1 MAFLVDL
8 ALANL
13 IVAVMLALVAGM
25 AGLWGKRPAL
35 THALWLLVLLKLIT
49 PPLFDCPIPWPTAA
63 MPAPQERF
71 AQGEPLPEVRQ
82 LPGKTEEPAAP
93 DFVLPFEERI
103 SPPDAL
109 APKAGGVGVPV
120 RQPVLAQ
127 PIAPVETPR
136 AVPVQIPVDAKQ
148 PVEEAAHG
156 GIWSNLVLFAWL
168 AGSCLWLTLARY
180 RLWRFHR
187 WLRFAQPAPAFVQ
200 ELARGLASCLQVR
213 CPEVCVIPANVSP
226 MLWTLGRSPRM
237 LLPAGLLD
245 RLSADQLTTLLAHEL
260 AHWRRRDDR
269 TRWLELAVLALYWW
283 CPLVWWAR
291 RELNQ
296 AEEECCDAWVVSILP
311 ESAKA
316 YALALVETVDFLS
329 GAPALPVLASGLGR
343 VRLLKR
349 RLTMILQGN
358 TPRALTGTG
367 LLGVAAVGLLL
378 LPLVFSRA
386 QEIPATAQPDEKKTD
401 RRGRKDRPADPKELL
416 EKARMDVE
424 QLREDIAARQQELQ
438 VELEQKMKV
447 LQRAMERLKQ
457 MERAAQGNPGL
468 PGGRPPG
475 GPPGGFPG
483 GPGGG
488 PPGGPG
494 GPGGFPGQ
502 PPPGG
507 QPPRASLEQ
516 RLHQVEQKLD
526 TLLQELRGL
535 RNEMKKGPKG
545 PFGGGGVRP
554 DDPNNPPPPAGGGG
568 RPGGPINLPTPVGNP
583 REGNLDPDDPT
594 QPGRPPV
601 NPAPGGERRP

>member
-13 IVAVMLALVAGM
+13 IVAVMLALVAAM
-25 AGLWGKRPAL
+25 AGLWGRRPAL

-49 PPLFDCPIPWPTAA
+49 PPLFHCPIPWPTTPR
-63 MPAPQERF
+63 PAPQERV
-71 AQGEPLPEVRQ
+71 AQVEPLPGVGE
-82 LPGKTEEPAAP
+82 LPVKAEEPTAP
-93 DFVLPFEERI
+93 DPVLPFEEHI
-103 SPPDAL
+103 APPDAL
-109 APKAGGVGVPV
+109 TPKAGGGVPAI
-120 RQPVLAQ
+120 PPEIAQ
-127 PIAPVETPR
+127 PFAPVER
-136 AVPVQIPVDAKQ
+136 RSALPVQVPADAMD
-148 PVEEAAHG
+148 PVEEAAQG
-156 GIWSNLVLFAWL
+156 WIWPNVMLFAWL
-168 AGSCLWLTLARY
+168 AGSCLWLTLALY
-180 RLWRFHR
+180 RLWRLHR
-187 WLRFAQPAPAFVQ
+187 CLRFAQPAPALVQ
-200 ELARGLASCLQVR
+200 ELARGLAGTLLVR
-213 CPEVCVIPANVSP
+213 CPEVCVIHANVSP
-226 MLWTLGRSPRM
+226 MLWTLGRSPRL
-237 LLPAGLLD
+237 LLPAGLLE
-245 RLSADQLTTLLAHEL
+245 RLSADQLTTLLGHEL

-269 TRWLELAVLALYWW
+269 IRWLELVVLALYWW

-311 ESAKA
+311 DSAKA

-349 RLTMILQGN
+349 RITMILQGK
-358 TPRALTGTG
+358 TPRALTGAG
-367 LLGVAAVGLLL
+367 LLSVAGVGLLL

-386 QEIPATAQPDEKKTD
+386 QNVQATAQPDETKID
-401 RRGRKDRPADPKELL
+401 RPGKKDRPADPKELL

-424 QLREDIAARQQELQ
+424 RLQEDLSIREQELQ
-438 VELEQKMKV
+438 RELQQRMEKLQK
-447 LQRAMERLKQ
+447 AMQRLKQ
-457 MERAAQGNPGL
+457 MERARQGNPGV
-468 PGGRPPG
+468 PGGRPGG

-494 GPGGFPGQ
+494 GGAGGPGGFSGQ
-502 PPPGG
+502 PPG
-507 QPPRASLEQ
+507 ANLEQ

-535 RNEMKKGPKG
+535 RNDMKKGPKG
-545 PFGGGGVRP
+545 PFGGGGIRP
-554 DDPNNPPPPAGGGG
+554 GDPNNSPPPAGGGG

>member
-25 AGLWGKRPAL
+25 AGLWGRRPAL

-63 MPAPQERF
+63 MPAPQERV
-71 AQGEPLPEVRQ
+71 AQVEPLPEVRE
-82 LPGKTEEPAAP
+82 LPGKTVEPAAP
-93 DFVLPFEERI
+93 DLVLPFEERI

-109 APKAGGVGVPV
+109 APKAGGGVPA
-120 RQPVLAQ
+120 RQPVPAQ

-136 AVPVQIPVDAKQ
+136 AVPVQIPVDAKE
-148 PVEEAAHG
+148 PVEEAVHG

-168 AGSCLWLTLARY
+168 AGSCLWLTLALC

-200 ELARGLASCLQVR
+200 ELARGLASCLQVP

-226 MLWTLGRSPRM
+226 MLWTLGRSPRL
-237 LLPAGLLD
+237 LLPAGLLE

-283 CPLVWWAR
+283 CPLAWWAR
-291 RELNQ
+291 RELSQ

-311 ESAKA
+311 DSAKA

-349 RLTMILQGN
+349 RLTMILQGK
-358 TPRALTGTG
+358 TPRALTGAG
-367 LLGVAAVGLLL
+367 LLGVAGVGLLL

-386 QEIPATAQPDEKKTD
+386 QEVQPTAQPDEKKID
-401 RRGRKDRPADPKELL
+401 RPGKKDRPADPKELL
-416 EKARMDVE
+416 EKVRMDVE
-424 QLREDIAARQQELQ
+424 RLQEDLAIRQQEFQQELRQRMEELQ
-438 VELEQKMKV
+438 K
-447 LQRAMERLKQ
+447 AMQRLKQ
-457 MERAAQGNPGL
+457 VERALGN

-475 GPPGGFPG
+475 GPAGGPPGGFPG
-483 GPGGG
+483 FPGGG
-488 PPGGPG
+488 PRGGPAGGPG

-502 PPPGG
+502 PPG
-507 QPPRASLEQ
+507 ANLEQ
-516 RLHQVEQKLD
+516 RLQQVEQKLD
-526 TLLQELRGL
+526 TLLQELRAL

-554 DDPNNPPPPAGGGG
+554 TDPNIPTPPAGGGERPSG
-568 RPGGPINLPTPVGNP
+568 PTTPPLPPGGSAPRNLGPDEPRQPERPLANP
-583 REGNLDPDDPT
+583 L
-594 QPGRPPV
+594 
-601 NPAPGGERRP
+601 PAGERRN